1 MRAES
6 RARLTADDVVV
17 VVGGGVAGLALA
29 SSLARARDG
38 TRGAADAP
46 TCVVL
51 ERDGAASED
60 PRAVSWARHLVDGIR
75 GYFAEVDPLSAERAS
90 ADVDDE
96 SGGLL
101 GACERGDADAAKEML
116 RDGNECVRWLMF
128 GERRNTRD
136 TAVHGAEAR
145 RRDAKTRRAK
155 TRRRGEGAVRGREG

>member
-1 MRAES
+1 MP
-6 RARLTADDVVV
+6 
-17 VVGGGVAGLALA
+17 
-29 SSLARARDG
+29 
-38 TRGAADAP
+38 TRGAIA
-46 TCVVL
+46 
-51 ERDGAASED
+51 RDGAASED

-136 TAVHGAEAR
+136 TATHGAEAR

>member
-1 MRAES
+1 MP
-6 RARLTADDVVV
+6 
-17 VVGGGVAGLALA
+17 
-29 SSLARARDG
+29 
-38 TRGAADAP
+38 TRGAIA
-46 TCVVL
+46 
-51 ERDGAASED
+51 RDGAASED

-136 TAVHGAEAR
+136 TAVHGAAAR